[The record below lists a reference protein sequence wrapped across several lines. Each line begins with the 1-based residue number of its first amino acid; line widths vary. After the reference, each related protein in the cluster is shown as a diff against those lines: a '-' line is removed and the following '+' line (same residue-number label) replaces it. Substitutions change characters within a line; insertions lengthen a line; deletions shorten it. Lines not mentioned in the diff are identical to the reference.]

1 MRPIGWILMLC
12 TWAIIL
18 IVMAGCIIRLLMAG
32 RLTDDSS
39 TAPDEPESR

>member
-18 IVMAGCIIRLLMAG
+18 MVMAGCIIRLLKAG
-32 RLTDDSS
+32 KLADSPS
-39 TAPDEPESR
+39 VAPDEPESR

>member
-18 IVMAGCIIRLLMAG
+18 VVMVTCIIRLLLAG
-32 RLTDDSS
+32 KLADSS
-39 TAPDEPESR
+39 SAAPDEPEST